1 MTLCEGEGAGE
12 ADADA
17 AAAALVVI
25 AAIAAIAMGLGL
37 SSKWNCSCH
46 RVVCTIS
53 NQFLPVQH
61 FRGIAPVAQFTPRI
75 GTTGTG
81 HLDNYCIIIFAYAID
96 FCAQI
101 ENCFTFDVV
110 VVLFV
115 FVFVFVANAR
125 SANRTDK
132 RRDARHNDN

>member
-1 MTLCEGEGAGE
+1 MTLCEGEG
-12 ADADA
+12 D

-25 AAIAAIAMGLGL
+25 AAIAAIALGLGL

-101 ENCFTFDVV
+101 ENCFTFVVV

-115 FVFVFVANAR
+115 FGFVFVANAR